1 MFPDS
6 VIAYIAAAVIAYLLG
21 SVSGAIVSSRVG
33 HKEDIRNYGSGNA
46 GMTNA
51 LRTYGIRHAAIV
63 AMIDIV
69 KTILAIVIA
78 DRLIGWKWGFLIGS
92 LCAITG
98 HLFPVFYKFK
108 GGKGVLCGLASLLM
122 VDWRIGVLVVAVFAV
137 CVAFTRRV
145 SVGSIF
151 ACLSAPLWCHLL
163 KVDPV
168 HTVYVL
174 LAASWLI
181 WCHRSNIRRLLRG
194 EEPKTVFRDAGS
206 AFPEEAIPG
215 KAPAK
220 EDTGWKKDNRYGVP
234 EKPLYRRR
242 HG

>member
-1 MFPDS
+1 MFQGS
-6 VIAYIAAAVIAYLLG
+6 VIAYIAAAAAAYLLG
-21 SVSGAIVSSRVG
+21 SLSGAILSSRVG
-33 HKEDIRNYGSGNA
+33 HHEDIRNFGSGNA

-63 AMIDIV
+63 ALIDIL
-69 KTILAIVIA
+69 KTVLAILIA
-78 DRLIGWKWGFLIGS
+78 KALVGWHWGFVIGS
-92 LCAITG
+92 FFAITG
-98 HLFPVFYKFK
+98 HLFPVYYKFK

-194 EEPKTVFRDAGS
+194 EEPKTV
-206 AFPEEAIPG
+206 I
-215 KAPAK
+215 AK
-220 EDTGWKKDNRYGVP
+220 
-234 EKPLYRRR
+234 RRR
-242 HG
+242 T